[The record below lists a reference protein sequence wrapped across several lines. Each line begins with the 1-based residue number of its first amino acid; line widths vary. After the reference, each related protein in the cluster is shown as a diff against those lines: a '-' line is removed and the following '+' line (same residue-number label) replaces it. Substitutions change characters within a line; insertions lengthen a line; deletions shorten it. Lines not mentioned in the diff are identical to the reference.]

1 MADETL
7 LSSNLSGLI
16 PTKISQ
22 EIITGVTKESFCLIN
37 SKRELMDTYKTTV
50 SFLADMPGPTWVA
63 EGKKINVVKPTILP
77 VELEAKKLGFIIT
90 ASRETLSDTVLNT
103 FDKLKNSIK
112 DSFATVID
120 KAIISG
126 DTIEDGQVFQNT
138 LISIANKQPI
148 KRSKNIIADDISDS
162 LAVIEDK
169 GYSASN
175 ILAINSIKNELRK
188 AKTTTGDYLYKDVN
202 NLFGTPMNYNNQLD
216 KTKGYAI
223 AGDFKNY
230 LLTGIYQDISYDV
243 LREATLDLNDGKT
256 INLAQEDLVGIRV
269 TMRVAAN
276 ILRHDA
282 FSLVSVPEESA

>member
-16 PTKISQ
+16 PTSISQ
-22 EIITGVTKESFCLIN
+22 EIITGITKESFCLLN
-37 SKRELMDTYKTTV
+37 SRRELMDTESLTV
-50 SFLADMPGPTWVA
+50 PVLADMPGPTWVA

-77 VELEAKKLGFIIT
+77 VELKAKKLGFILT
-90 ASRETLSDTVLNT
+90 ASREALNDTVLNT
-103 FDKLKNSIK
+103 FDKLQNPIK

-126 DTIEDGQVFQNT
+126 DTIEDGQVFKNT
-138 LISIANKQPI
+138 LISVANEQPI
-148 KRSKNIIADDISDS
+148 VRSKNSIADDISDS
-162 LAVIEDK
+162 LAIIEDK

-202 NLFGTPMNYNNQLD
+202 NLFGTPMNYNSQLD

-223 AGDFKNY
+223 VGDFKNY
-230 LLTGIYQDISYDV
+230 LLTGIYEDITYDV
-243 LREATLDLNDGKT
+243 LREATLELSDGKT

-269 TMRVAAN
+269 TMRIAAN

-282 FSLVSVPEESA
+282 YSLVRVPKVGA

>member
-1 MADETL
+1 
-7 LSSNLSGLI
+7 
-16 PTKISQ
+16 
-22 EIITGVTKESFCLIN
+22 
-37 SKRELMDTYKTTV
+37 MDTESLTV
-50 SFLADMPGPTWVA
+50 PVLADMPGPTWVA

-77 VELEAKKLGFIIT
+77 VELKAKKLGFILT
-90 ASRETLSDTVLNT
+90 ASREALNDTVLNT
-103 FDKLKNSIK
+103 FDKLQNPIK

-126 DTIEDGQVFQNT
+126 DTIEDGQVFKNT
-138 LISIANKQPI
+138 LISVANEQPI
-148 KRSKNIIADDISDS
+148 VRSKNSIADDISDS
-162 LAVIEDK
+162 LAIIEDK

-202 NLFGTPMNYNNQLD
+202 NLFGTPMNYNSQLD

-223 AGDFKNY
+223 VGDFKNY
-230 LLTGIYQDISYDV
+230 LLTGIYEDITYDV
-243 LREATLDLNDGKT
+243 LREATLELSDGKT

-269 TMRVAAN
+269 TMRIAAN

-282 FSLVSVPEESA
+282 YSLVRVPKVEA